1 VANNANAPYLQT
13 GTAAGRPSS
22 GLTVG
27 GIYVDNDDFLA
38 YIATSTTVYSQIAAF
53 GSVTTTVNVTG
64 AANGSATTYARSDH
78 HHNVSAAAP
87 SASAV
92 GDSQAAGTATS
103 LARSDHVHAR
113 EAFGAVTAQTS
124 FGAGSGNGS
133 ATTVSHS
140 DHTHGTPTHNAA
152 AHSAISISDLAAPT
166 ADVPWNS
173 KKITGLLDPTSAQ
186 DAATKN
192 YVDNAVAG
200 LSWKDPVRAASTA
213 NVTIASAL
221 TNGSSM
227 DGVTLATGDRVL
239 LKNQTAPAENGIY
252 IVVASGAAS
261 RATDADLASEVEGL
275 AVYVREGTVSGG
287 LAYLLSTTGSI
298 TLGTTGLSFTQ
309 FSGAST
315 ATAGAGLT
323 ATGNVFAV
331 GAGTGITVNADSVQT
346 DHTVI
351 PQLYSTNIGDG
362 SSTSIAVT
370 HNLGTRAV
378 VVEVFRNSS
387 PWDTVECDVQRNS
400 TSQVTLLFAVAPT
413 SNQFTVVVHG

>member
-1 VANNANAPYLQT
+1 
-13 GTAAGRPSS
+13 
-22 GLTVG
+22 
-27 GIYVDNDDFLA
+27 
-38 YIATSTTVYSQIAAF
+38 
-53 GSVTTTVNVTG
+53 
-64 AANGSATTYARSDH
+64 
-78 HHNVSAAAP
+78 
-87 SASAV
+87 
-92 GDSQAAGTATS
+92 
-103 LARSDHVHAR
+103 VHAR